1 MTDKQHNAA
10 MLHLL
15 ISMEAQLI
23 TLRDFLLVYICH
35 PVRGD
40 RKQSFHLFNETV
52 RERKEKLFEAI
63 QEDTTL
69 DIDDLLR
76 QIFDDDGA

>member
-10 MLHLL
+10 MLNLL
-15 ISMEAQLI
+15 VSMEAQLL
-23 TLRDFLLVYICH
+23 TLRDFLLVYMCH

-40 RKQSFHLFNETV
+40 RKGSIRLFNKTV
-52 RERKEKLFEAI
+52 MERKEKLLRAI
-63 QEDTTL
+63 KEDAAL

-76 QIFDDDGA
+76 QIFDDDGE